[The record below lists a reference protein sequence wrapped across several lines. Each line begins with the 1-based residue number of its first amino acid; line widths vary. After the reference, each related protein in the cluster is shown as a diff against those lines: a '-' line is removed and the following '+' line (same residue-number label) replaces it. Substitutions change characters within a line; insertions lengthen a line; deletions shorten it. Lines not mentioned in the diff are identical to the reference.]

1 MIYLS
6 DILPSRYIGFS
17 LFMRPFLM
25 NKYFCRLELKIH
37 GIDEVGP
44 NVKHDLVSFLKKR
57 LDEKV
62 VDILS
67 TLLLRNPMSKLTPED
82 VLFLQKDVTKPSN
95 VVKFRLNPASETFLE
110 ALQYYLRQN
119 VVAG

>member
-1 MIYLS
+1 M
-6 DILPSRYIGFS
+6 
-17 LFMRPFLM
+17 
-25 NKYFCRLELKIH
+25 
-37 GIDEVGP
+37 
-44 NVKHDLVSFLKKR
+44 KHDLVSFLKKR
-57 LDEKV
+57 LDEKI

>member
-1 MIYLS
+1 MNFTFYF
-6 DILPSRYIGFS
+6 YIF
-17 LFMRPFLM
+17 
-25 NKYFCRLELKIH
+25 YRLELKIH

-95 VVKFRLNPASETFLE
+95 V
-110 ALQYYLRQN
+110 
-119 VVAG
+119 